1 MVKIVGTDPAHR
13 VSRRTNGL
21 NKKAAVPYCC
31 KSHICVNLHQ
41 PLFSVLLICIESFC
55 YVLFLFSFQR
65 IHDLLSSELD
75 LRKCHCYAFGKIV
88 SVNIFKVY
96 TLLSILYQIYILEYN
111 WNIFSQIQCNLALWL
126 HALR

>member
-1 MVKIVGTDPAHR
+1 MCESSST
-13 VSRRTNGL
+13 S
-21 NKKAAVPYCC
+21 
-31 KSHICVNLHQ
+31 
-41 PLFSVLLICIESFC
+41 FSVLLICIESFC

-111 WNIFSQIQCNLALWL
+111 WNILDIKCIFSEPVQSCVMAANFEMIGVPCERQKILT
-126 HALR
+126 H